1 MALEVL
7 RFPTSV
13 NARVSQIVLEV
24 LRPNVALAPTPTG
37 DQVQRYNVNG

>member
-7 RFPTSV
+7 RLPTAV
-13 NARVSQIVLEV
+13 NAQLSQMAIEV
-24 LRPNVALAPTPTG
+24 LRPNVALAPVPTG